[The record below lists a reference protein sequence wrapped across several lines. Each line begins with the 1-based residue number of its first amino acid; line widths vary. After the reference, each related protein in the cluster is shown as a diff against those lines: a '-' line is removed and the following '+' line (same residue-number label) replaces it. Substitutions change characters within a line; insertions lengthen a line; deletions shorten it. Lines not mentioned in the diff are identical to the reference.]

1 MCPATL
7 ETTSALPGS
16 DHQLQAYMR
25 ERAKVKLGRFA
36 SHIQSLKIRL
46 KAMANPGGEGW
57 VACCI
62 TIDLRHGLPLVIE
75 RSARVA
81 WEAVDHSMGVAERAV
96 RQVLQKRR
104 HKVA

>member
-1 MCPATL
+1 MSPATL
-7 ETTSALPGS
+7 ATASALPGS
-16 DHQLQAYMR
+16 DHQFQAYMR

-36 SHIQSLKIRL
+36 SHIQGLKIRL

-75 RSARVA
+75 RSALVA
-81 WEAVDHSMGVAERAV
+81 WEAFDHSMGVAERSV
-96 RQVLQKRR
+96 RRILQKRR
-104 HKVA
+104 HRVA